1 MVVTLLS
8 PTSAREV
15 WQGRTGWAFMWTVQA
30 PQSACPHPN
39 FVPFR
44 PRRSRMAHKRGI
56 VGSTPSRTRSC
67 PLTVSFIAY
76 PSLFRFTK
84 LPTRP
89 ATPPKL
95 FLNERVE
102 HCGPLAFEVSVLL
115 ETLFKQSFDSLQ

>member
-15 WQGRTGWAFMWTVQA
+15 WHERTGCPSMWTVQA

-44 PRRSRMAHKRGI
+44 PRRSRIAHKSVLVESDI
-56 VGSTPSRTRSC
+56 TSTRSC
-67 PLTVSFIAY
+67 PLTVRFIDQ

-84 LPTRP
+84 PPNARP
-89 ATPPKL
+89 YL
-95 FLNERVE
+95 V
-102 HCGPLAFEVSVLL
+102 
-115 ETLFKQSFDSLQ
+115 QLQHFVRLIR